1 MKAIYWLAIV
11 VGVLVFISGAGYVL
25 AVYLNERS
33 FVFQSHWGAVV
44 QLVVSVSLVFFGVR
58 KLKDKS
64 KECL

>member
-1 MKAIYWLAIV
+1 MKVLYWLVVV
-11 VGVLVFISGAGYVL
+11 VGVLMFISGAGYVL

-33 FVFQSHWGAVV
+33 FDLQSHWGAAI
-44 QLVVSVSLVFFGVR
+44 QLIVAVILVFFGVR